1 MKIGINLQQRV
12 TGAENTGGTQ
22 RLKSSSSMSC
32 NNSCSTSTS
41 KVFKTSASEGNQIT
55 PGNRIFGKLYI
66 TLIWKDWNFVF
77 IFD

>member
-1 MKIGINLQQRV
+1 MKQNKYKLISEIINIVYIDMKIGINLQQRV

-41 KVFKTSASEGNQIT
+41 KVFKTSASEGN
-55 PGNRIFGKLYI
+55 
-66 TLIWKDWNFVF
+66 
-77 IFD
+77 

>member
-1 MKIGINLQQRV
+1 MEGP
-12 TGAENTGGTQ
+12 Q